1 MLGVLLVNTAG
12 FGQHATSDVRREH
25 DRGDGAGTAGGWQ
38 PLRSRWNA
46 NEIPSGGSQ
55 TTCCAGA
62 GVAHGDVT
70 DRARPSR
77 DALLSDA
84 GSIGA
89 QVPGLVPCLV
99 VALPLDQLLVPCLVA
114 ALPLDQ
120 FQEGIPVGTVK
131 ARVLGE
137 QRRGRARANARHKPP
152 ERPTNNHEY
161 ELYTRTLVEKG
172 EFRRSKAVHEVTPS
186 GSADMASAP
195 DHLREFAGTAD
206 AADRFEKAM
215 LDFVEEHLQDGG
227 CEERTA
233 DAKDLKVGLFGDFL
247 ESRGHG
253 QFVEWIPEPT
263 GWVLRAVTDNGIIR
277 VPRPVMIMEYV
288 LKVCGTCVH
297 FPHDY
302 HVPMLTG

>member
-1 MLGVLLVNTAG
+1 
-12 FGQHATSDVRREH
+12 
-25 DRGDGAGTAGGWQ
+25 
-38 PLRSRWNA
+38 
-46 NEIPSGGSQ
+46 
-55 TTCCAGA
+55 
-62 GVAHGDVT
+62 
-70 DRARPSR
+70 
-77 DALLSDA
+77 
-84 GSIGA
+84 
-89 QVPGLVPCLV
+89 
-99 VALPLDQLLVPCLVA
+99 
-114 ALPLDQ
+114 
-120 FQEGIPVGTVK
+120 
-131 ARVLGE
+131 
-137 QRRGRARANARHKPP
+137 
-152 ERPTNNHEY
+152 
-161 ELYTRTLVEKG
+161 VEKG

-288 LKVCGTCVH
+288 LKVCGTCVR

-302 HVPMLTG
+302 MCQCSLSSLSSLYPYPSVQVRALNEFTLDTFLPWTPLFGGSGHLLDVWTPLFSPDPPLFPTPPHLIPLFAERQIYRS

>member
-1 MLGVLLVNTAG
+1 MCDVNMTEEMELERLVVGSPCA
-12 FGQHATSDVRREH
+12 
-25 DRGDGAGTAGGWQ
+25 RGGT
-38 PLRSRWNA
+38 PTRFPVEDPR
-46 NEIPSGGSQ
+46 PHVV
-55 TTCCAGA
+55 GA

-70 DRARPSR
+70 DRAPSR

-89 QVPGLVPCLV
+89 QVPGLVR
-99 VALPLDQLLVPCLVA
+99 CLVA

-120 FQEGIPVGTVK
+120 FEEGIPVGTVK
-131 ARVLGE
+131 DRVLGE

-186 GSADMASAP
+186 GSANMASAP
-195 DHLREFAGTAD
+195 DHLHEFAGTAD